1 MMEVME
7 DMKCG
12 GLILSCCLRNPQG
25 KASKEAIEKD
35 IIDQKM
41 YQAIKLITLV
51 LLFFFQESRSLL
63 GLLLRNLKNS
73 FCSQKINEINTMCF
87 RNV

>member
-25 KASKEAIEKD
+25 KASKEAIERD

-51 LLFFFQESRSLL
+51 LIFSSKDLVPCWGCYLET
-63 GLLLRNLKNS
+63 LRIVFVLK
-73 FCSQKINEINTMCF
+73 K
-87 RNV
+87 